1 MSKTRVPAPQLD
13 RHPQRVLTLA
23 EKSTRFHRPQ
33 DGYAP
38 PDPEDRREAE
48 LLAEAR
54 ERGFRLAVQRT
65 RCGHW
70 LVSERSV
77 TLHLGPSCRAKG
89 EGR

>member
-13 RHPQRVLTLA
+13 RHPQRDLTLA
-23 EKSTRFHRPQ
+23 EKSTRLWRPQ

-48 LLAEAR
+48 LLAELRKLGYTIAVR
-54 ERGFRLAVQRT
+54 CLA
-65 RCGHW
+65 CGHP
-70 LVSERSV
+70 LTHPKSV
-77 TLHLGPSCRAKG
+77 ARFIGPRCAAKG